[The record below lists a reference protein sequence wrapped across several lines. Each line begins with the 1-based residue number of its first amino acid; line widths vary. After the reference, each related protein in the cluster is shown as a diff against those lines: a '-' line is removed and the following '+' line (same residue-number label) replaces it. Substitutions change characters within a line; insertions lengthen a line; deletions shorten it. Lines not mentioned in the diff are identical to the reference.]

1 MGVKY
6 RVLLAVERMRERAA
20 RNELLRLVLGAHDV
34 QDAVLGK
41 ALKSEV
47 ENLQSAFERQVGKQI

>member
-1 MGVKY
+1 M
-6 RVLLAVERMRERAA
+6 ERMRERAA